1 MRTAAQRSE
10 VIAENPTAA
19 NIETM
24 PAGGSYTI
32 PDANRAVMVYPLA
45 NEHAGDMVLIYVQ
58 GAGVVFVSDIY
69 NPNPNASAG
78 PGGQLVQD
86 AIEAAGIEASLRIAL
101 SKSSARKLAEGELT
115 FTKSIR
121 QGEIRVSGSRR
132 EAKRLLNAFGMA
144 R

>member
-1 MRTAAQRSE
+1 VVVHEAAEEFFADIFQRPSTLRPDAL
-10 VIAENPTAA
+10 AENPTAA

-24 PAGGSYTI
+24 SAGGSYTI

-69 NPNPNASAG
+69 NPNPNAPAG

-86 AIEAAGIEASLRIAL
+86 AIEAAGIEVSAIAGGHGGTIDYETFQSLL
-101 SKSSARKLAEGELT
+101 EG
-115 FTKSIR
+115 
-121 QGEIRVSGSRR
+121 
-132 EAKRLLNAFGMA
+132 
-144 R
+144 

>member
-1 MRTAAQRSE
+1 
-10 VIAENPTAA
+10 
-19 NIETM
+19 M

-45 NEHAGDMVLIYVQ
+45 NEHAGV
-58 GAGVVFVSDIY
+58 GFVSDIY

-86 AIEAAGIEASLRIAL
+86 TIEAAGIEASVRIAL

-115 FTKSIR
+115 FTKGIR

>member
-1 MRTAAQRSE
+1 
-10 VIAENPTAA
+10 
-19 NIETM
+19 M

-69 NPNPNASAG
+69 NPNPNAPAG

-86 AIEAAGIEASLRIAL
+86 AIEAAGIEVSAIAGGHGGTIDYETFQSLL
-101 SKSSARKLAEGELT
+101 EG
-115 FTKSIR
+115 
-121 QGEIRVSGSRR
+121 
-132 EAKRLLNAFGMA
+132 
-144 R
+144 